1 VFVAVGPGGPRV
13 FVTGASDGTVGTVGT
28 DHRSDYATIAY
39 TS

>member
-13 FVTGASDGTVGTVGT
+13 FVTGASDGTVGT